1 MNKENILEKSRKENK
16 YGDERE
22 KQVDLASYA
31 YGGIFLA
38 ISFIAL
44 VIIKILVKESGI
56 NDILFMFE
64 LYLSALFLYKYKKLR
79 VRFDL
84 VMFLVWIFASLINLY
99 LFIVRG

>member
-31 YGGIFLA
+31 YGAIFLA

-44 VIIKILVKESGI
+44 VIIKILVKEW
-56 NDILFMFE
+56 DQ
-64 LYLSALFLYKYKKLR
+64 
-79 VRFDL
+79 
-84 VMFLVWIFASLINLY
+84 
-99 LFIVRG
+99 